1 MLSSITR
8 TGGPTVP
15 SSVLASAA
23 ALGAV
28 TPLPGA
34 TANRGLVL
42 RIGDAVL
49 RPAAPCWRATHAL
62 LGHLAAAGFDGAPR
76 ALAVSADTELL
87 TYIEGEAAVPP
98 LRGDMLT
105 DEALVSVA
113 GLLRRYH
120 GAAAS
125 FDPSGYRWPRPI
137 PRRFR
142 TGLVSHND
150 VHPANV
156 VFRGGRAVA
165 LIDFDLAGPG
175 SAVWDIA
182 AAARSWAPLFDE
194 QDITDCRQGRALERF
209 RIFLDACE
217 LPPAERRR
225 VAEALIANHDWTY
238 AIVTEAAAAG
248 HQGFADHWDQVAAP
262 VGRARRWCRRHQ
274 RDLLAAAR

>member
-1 MLSSITR
+1 MLTGRPAVSS
-8 TGGPTVP
+8 PAP
-15 SSVLASAA
+15 ASPGAP
-23 ALGAV
+23 GAV
-28 TPLPGA
+28 TLLPGA
-34 TANRGLVL
+34 TANRGLIL
-42 RIGDAVL
+42 RVGDTVV
-49 RPAAPCWRATHAL
+49 RPAAPRRLATHAL
-62 LGHLAAAGFDGAPR
+62 LAHLAAVGFDGAPR
-76 ALAVSADTELL
+76 VLAVHAGAEML
-87 TYIEGEAAVPP
+87 TYVEGQAAVPP
-98 LRGDMLT
+98 VPADLLT
-105 DEALVSVA
+105 DSALVSVA
-113 GLLRRYH
+113 DLLVRYH
-120 GAAAS
+120 RAAAS

-209 RIFLDACE
+209 RIFLDACG
-217 LPPAERRR
+217 LPRAERRR

-248 HQGFADHWDQVAAP
+248 HQGFADHWNQVAAP
-262 VGRARRWCRRHQ
+262 TARARRWCRRHR